1 MEKIREG
8 AAACATQTLLQ
19 LAKEIAAKAFGQAE
33 EATVREVFM
42 RLCYETDTRF
52 DAEPNRELNVTLH

>member
-8 AAACATQTLLQ
+8 AAACATRTLLQ
-19 LAKEIAAKAFGQAE
+19 LAKEIADKAFGQAE

-42 RLCYETDTRF
+42 RLCYETDTRL
-52 DAEPNRELNVTLH
+52 DAVPCRELAITWH